1 MTTIAK
7 HYDPKNIETKWY
19 DFWLKQNYFHAEV
32 DSNKQP
38 FTIMLPPPNV
48 TGVLHMGH
56 ALQNT
61 IQDTLIRYYR
71 LKKSTALW
79 MPGTDHAGIGTENVV
94 GEKLRE
100 EGVDPEQ
107 LGRDAFIDE
116 VWKWKEKYGEII
128 QKQQKKLGSSLD
140 WERERFTMDEG
151 TSRAVRTVFVLLYEQ
166 GLIYRGNY
174 IVNWCPFHKTA
185 LSDEEVKHEEVESNL
200 WYINYPLTDKSGHIS
215 IATTRPETMLGD
227 TAVAVH
233 PEDERYKDIVGNTVT
248 LPFVNRE
255 IPIITDEFVNS
266 EFGSGAV
273 KVTPAHDPNDFGVG
287 QRHNLPKVIVID
299 EAGNMTADAG
309 KDFEGMSRYDC
320 RKKLIADL
328 ENIGLLIKTETHNH
342 SVGQCYRCLT
352 TIEPLLSEQW
362 FLKMKPLAEKAID
375 SVKNGNISFYPPKW
389 EKDFFYWMENIRDW
403 CISRQLWWGH
413 RIPVW
418 YCDSCS
424 KITVSK
430 DDPDTCEHC
439 GSHSI
444 HQDEDVLDTW
454 FSSWLWP
461 FSTLNWPD
469 ESNDMKYFY
478 PTSVLVSGYD
488 ILFFWIA
495 RMIMAGLWFMRKEP
509 FRNVYITGMIKD
521 EIGRIMSKSLGNG
534 IDPIE
539 MIDQYGADAVRYS
552 LVALSTEG
560 QDIKLSTQKFEM
572 GRNFANKIWNAFR
585 FLELKKSEL
594 NDTALP
600 ENGKEAPNNLADR
613 WIISRLHSVWK
624 DVDEKFAH
632 YKLNEAL
639 NAVYSF
645 LWHEFC
651 DWYIEFLK
659 DRLNSQSPGAA
670 YSLKH
675 VALPTLR
682 KTMELL
688 HPFMPFITEE
698 IWNNMANGENSSSIM
713 VTDVGSYDTAK
724 IDLKSEAEMKFIQ
737 DILYAVRNIR
747 GEMRIPPKKKA
758 ELLIRCNDTNL
769 LKTIQNNSKYFYRLG
784 SISDIS
790 MGTDTVPPPKSAT
803 AVLPELEI
811 YIPLENLIDIESEH
825 NRLHKE
831 VERLDSQ
838 INSLSRKLSDKNF
851 LERAPENIIERER
864 IKLDTFSINKEKLQ
878 DNLNALGL

>member
-1 MTTIAK
+1 MTIAK
-7 HYDPKNIETKWY
+7 HYDPKDIETKWY
-19 DFWLKQNYFHAEV
+19 DFWLTQNYFHAEV
-32 DSNKQP
+32 DSNKKP
-38 FTIMLPPPNV
+38 FTIVLPPPNV

-71 LKKSTALW
+71 LKKRSALW

-94 GEKLRE
+94 GKKLRE
-100 EGVDPEQ
+100 EGVNLEQ

-116 VWKWKEKYGEII
+116 VLKWKEKHGNII
-128 QKQQKKLGSSLD
+128 QKQQEKLGSSLD

-151 TSRAVRTVFVLLYEQ
+151 TSLAVRTVFVLLYEQ

-185 LSDEEVKHEEVESNL
+185 LSDEEVKHEEVEGNL
-200 WYINYPLTDKSGHIS
+200 WYINYPFTDKSGHIS

-233 PEDERYKDIVGNTVT
+233 PEDERYKDIVGKTIT
-248 LPFVNRE
+248 LPFVNRA
-255 IPIITDEFVNS
+255 IPIITDEFVDS

-273 KVTPAHDPNDFGVG
+273 KVTPAHDPNDFGIG
-287 QRHNLPKVIVID
+287 QRHNLPKVVVID

-309 KDFEGMSRYDC
+309 KEFEGMSRYDC
-320 RKKLIADL
+320 RNKLTNDL
-328 ENIGLLIKTETHNH
+328 ENIGLLIKTETHKH

-375 SVKNGNISFYPPKW
+375 SVKKGDISFYPPKW
-389 EKDFFYWMENIRDW
+389 EKDFFYWMDNIRDW

-430 DDPDTCEHC
+430 DDTDTCEHC
-439 GSHSI
+439 GSLSI

-495 RMIMAGLWFMRKEP
+495 RMIMAGLWFMGKEP
-509 FRNVYITGMIKD
+509 FRKVYITGMIKD

-585 FLELKKSEL
+585 FLKLKESEL
-594 NDTALP
+594 NDSALP
-600 ENGKEAPNNLADR
+600 ENGKGPPNNLADS
-613 WIISRLHSVWK
+613 WIISRLHTVWK

-639 NAVYSF
+639 NVIYSF

-659 DRLNSQSPGAA
+659 DRLISQSPGSE

-698 IWNNMANGENSSSIM
+698 IWNNMTNSENSSSIM
-713 VTDVGSYDTAK
+713 VTDVGSYDKAK
-724 IDLKSEAEMKFIQ
+724 IDPKSEAEVKSIQ
-737 DILYAVRNIR
+737 GILYAVRNIR
-747 GEMRIPPKKKA
+747 GEMRIPPTKKA
-758 ELLIRCNDTNL
+758 ELLIRCSDNNL
-769 LKTIQNNSKYFYRLG
+769 LKTIQNNSEYLYRLG

-790 MGTDTVPPPKSAT
+790 MGTDTSKPPKSAT

-831 VERLDSQ
+831 VERLDNQ

-864 IKLDTFSINKEKLQ
+864 IKLDTFSTNKEKLQ
-878 DNLNALGL
+878 DNLNALEL